1 MRGEIAPSLVKCGVL
16 FEEDGAEEIVGAG
29 INGELAELVL
39 RCNGI
44 GRAAELLAETDF
56 DLVKE
61 SLFGR
66 RERSVI
72 FPSVDELLR
81 KMRVLAKSLLVS
93 QFGSNNG
100 AGCVV
105 TFVRSIAFLLANFSD
120 ITVVVAEM
128 LLALNNP
135 GVSTDD
141 LLKLWIVKYFCHVLY
156 Y

>member
-1 MRGEIAPSLVKCGVL
+1 MDVASTEHSIKCGVL
-16 FEEDGAEEIVGAG
+16 FEEDGAEEIVRAG

-39 RCNGI
+39 RGNGI
-44 GRAAELLAETDF
+44 GSAAELLAETDF

-66 RERSVI
+66 RERRVV
-72 FPSVDELLR
+72 FPCVNKLLR
-81 KMRVLAKSLLVS
+81 QMGVLAKSLLVS

-105 TFVRSIAFLLANFSD
+105 AFVRSVSFLFAYFSD

-135 GVSTDD
+135 GVSTDN
-141 LLKLWIVKYFCHVLY
+141 LLKLRIVKYFCHVLY